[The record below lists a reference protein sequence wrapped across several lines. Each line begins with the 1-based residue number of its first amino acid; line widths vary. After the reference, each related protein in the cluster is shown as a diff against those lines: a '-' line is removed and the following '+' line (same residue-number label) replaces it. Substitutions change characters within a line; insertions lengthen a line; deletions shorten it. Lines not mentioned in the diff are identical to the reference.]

1 MRFNQIKE
9 FRLSFLLTLILII
22 GCTSTQVDNTK
33 IYDAIVEANQQFM
46 ENVSSG
52 NSAGLASLY
61 TENGQLLPTN
71 SDFVTGKQAIQEF
84 WQGVIDMGIKSA
96 KLETIEVEG
105 VGNTAHEVGKYTLFA
120 DGGQMIDTGKYI
132 IIWKQEEGIWKLHQ
146 DIWNTSMP
154 VQ

>member
-1 MRFNQIKE
+1 MGFYQIKV
-9 FRLSFLLTLILII
+9 FKLSFLLTLILVIS
-22 GCTSTQVDNTK
+22 CTSAQVDNTK
-33 IYDAIVEANQQFM
+33 VYDAIVEANQQFM
-46 ENVSSG
+46 ENVNSG

-71 SDFVTGKQAIQEF
+71 SDFITGKQAIQEF
-84 WQGVIDMGIKSA
+84 WQSVMDMGIKSA

-105 VGNTAHEVGKYTLFA
+105 MGNTAHEVGKYTLFA
-120 DGGQMIDTGKYI
+120 DGGQVIDTGKYI
-132 IIWKQEEGIWKLHQ
+132 IIWKQEEGMWKLHR